1 MDYHFLVREKTI
13 VMTMEF
19 LKRWFKP
26 KWQSKDD
33 STRAQAVS
41 ASDDSA
47 LKAALPTI
55 AVNDRDVEVRR
66 NALAR
71 IDDLTLLAD
80 RANNDADPKLRAQ
93 AMSRLRS
100 ALACGSQPIAERVR
114 LLKVTDNETTEYLAV
129 HGNASELRRA
139 ALEKITR
146 VGFLGDRALADAD
159 LQIRL
164 ALVERINSKPTLE
177 RIAEVARTKDK
188 AVFRAVRAKLDAAK
202 LAAGDNSMLSARALE
217 LCSQLDV
224 LLRQRPSDCA
234 EKLREIDLEWLKI
247 QAHVPA
253 NLVTRVAGARQ
264 LLERA
269 LNPPVV
275 VPVEALLVEAQSEV
289 EAVQPVLTEL
299 SDPGLDLQLAE
310 LLLEASES
318 APEKFAALAVRWSK
332 RWAQLRGDGADNQLA
347 QQQFDGQLAAAQA
360 QLAERAQVA
369 AALTEQ
375 YRFSADAFMA
385 AAEADDL
392 KAARVHEK
400 TLGEPRFAKVQLP
413 NAERDALKEARSKY
427 LKLLDWE
434 RWSGNKQRIALCEE
448 VEAQLGSGL
457 HPDAL
462 SNKIKLAQSQ
472 WRELDSLDGLS
483 PEAAKNA
490 GLAKRFRALCY
501 RTLEPAKA
509 FFIKRD
515 ELREK
520 QRALI
525 EAQLTLAEAALSAE
539 PTVQADLLQARK
551 ELNERQRNL
560 DQLDPKARFTIAK
573 RIRKLNDQ
581 ITRALRAKLEQAE
594 AEKRN
599 LIAKLRRE
607 LANAELDSGISA
619 AKSAQSAWKRIAR
632 GRREMD
638 DALWTEF
645 RALIDPLF
653 DKLKSEREAVEAGAL
668 ADLERTEAVIAQVQA
683 LASEVAA
690 GRSVAAALEVADGAW
705 RDLGRSE
712 RQLERRY
719 EQAVAQINAQL
730 EALASERRSQQSQLA
745 REKAEHCLRLEQ
757 QWLRQTACDVDAER
771 AAWSARASVQE
782 ALETSLSARFAQ
794 ALEGLSQSVAPPD
807 ELLDRHGAR
816 AAELALTLE
825 YLAQVPSP
833 EAFQPARMQL
843 QVARL
848 AQRLN
853 QGAATPAAAEREQ
866 LLEQSL
872 ALGPLRTEARAQFE
886 ARIAS
891 TGPAA

>member
-13 VMTMEF
+13 VMAMEF

-41 ASDDSA
+41 ASEDSA

-80 RANNDADPKLRAQ
+80 RANNDTDPKLRAQ
-93 AMSRLRS
+93 AMSRLRG
-100 ALACGSQPIAERVR
+100 ALATGSQPIAERVR

-159 LQIRL
+159 PQIRL
-164 ALVERINSKPTLE
+164 ALVERIRSKPTLE
-177 RIAEVARTKDK
+177 RIAEAARTKDK

-217 LCSQLDV
+217 LCGQLDV

-253 NLVTRVAGARQ
+253 NLVTRLAGARQ

-275 VPVEALLVEAQSEV
+275 VPAQVPAEAMHEPAAAE
-289 EAVQPVLTEL
+289 PVREEQI
-299 SDPGLDLQLAE
+299 DPGLDLQLAE
-310 LLLEASES
+310 LLREASETT
-318 APEKFAALAVRWSK
+318 PEKFAALGGRWSK
-332 RWAQLRGDGADNQLA
+332 RWAQLQGPGADNLLA
-347 QQQFDGQLAAAQA
+347 QQQFQSLQAAAQA
-360 QLAERAQVA
+360 QLAERAQA
-369 AALTEQ
+369 TAALTEQ
-375 YRFSADAFMA
+375 YRALVRAFMD

-392 KAARVHEK
+392 KAARIHEK
-400 TLGEPRFAKVQLP
+400 ALGEPRFAKVQLAA
-413 NAERDALKEARSKY
+413 AERDALKDARSKY

-448 VEAQLGSGL
+448 VEALIGSGL

-462 SNKIKLAQSQ
+462 SSKIKLAQSQ
-472 WRELDSLDGLS
+472 WRELDVLDGLS

-501 RTLEPAKA
+501 RALEPAKA
-509 FFIKRD
+509 FFNKRD

-520 QRALI
+520 QRTLI
-525 EAQLTLAEAALSAE
+525 EAQLVAAEDVLRAE

-551 ELNERQRNL
+551 DLNERQRNL
-560 DQLDPKARFTIAK
+560 DQLEPKARFTIAK

-581 ITRALRAKLEQAE
+581 ITRALSAKLEQAE

-607 LANAELDSGISA
+607 LANAELDAAISA

-632 GRREMD
+632 GRREVD
-638 DALWTEF
+638 DALWNEF

-653 DKLKSEREAVEAGAL
+653 DKLKSEREAVEAGAQ
-668 ADLERTEAVIAQVQA
+668 ADLARAEAVIAQVQA
-683 LASEVAA
+683 LSSEVAA
-690 GRSVAAALEVADGAW
+690 GHQVAAALEAADGAW

-730 EALASERRSQQSQLA
+730 EALASQRRNEQSQLA

-757 QWLRQTACDVDAER
+757 QWLAQGACDTDAER

-782 ALETSLSARFAQ
+782 ALESSLSERFAR
-794 ALEGLSQSVAPPD
+794 ALQGLSLGEPASD
-807 ELLDRHGAR
+807 ELLDAHAAR
-816 AAELALTLE
+816 ADELALTLE

-833 EAFQPARMQL
+833 EAFQAVRMQF

-853 QGAATPAAAEREQ
+853 KGAPIPAAAEREQ

-872 ALGPLRTEARAQFE
+872 ILGPLRAEARAQFE

-891 TGPAA
+891 TGPTA